1 MGFNYSKEYQKWLK
15 WKKEE
20 EALLRSLKVSENIIK
35 ELRTYDWNEFN
46 RKRSILSR
54 QFPTKEIFFVLSPVY
69 DHKDVK
75 DVDDLLGEIKD
86 ENLYEIISNTDKET
100 LNIVLLKMS
109 GYSMSEI
116 SRMTKIPRS
125 TIYYRIHLLKEKN
138 QKNLKRFGQNKG
150 FKCLY
155 AERWTASPC

>member
-125 TIYYRIHLLKEKN
+125 TIYYRIHLLKEKI
-138 QKNLKRFGQNKG
+138 KKI
-150 FKCLY
+150 
-155 AERWTASPC
+155 